1 MKIEEANEMRKELV
15 KAYNSCIDEM
25 ARDAI
30 DNKEPNSKLIED
42 TNMLMN
48 QIRNYDIMIA
58 IEKQKMNIN
67 SEEKTM

>member
-1 MKIEEANEMRKELV
+1 MKIEEANEIRKELV
-15 KAYNSCIDEM
+15 EAYNSCIDEM

-58 IEKQKMNIN
+58 IEKQKMNTN

>member
-15 KAYNSCIDEM
+15 EAYNSCIDEM

-30 DNKEPNSKLIED
+30 DNKKPDSKLIED

-58 IEKQKMNIN
+58 IEKQKMNTN

>member
-1 MKIEEANEMRKELV
+1 MNVEEANTMKKQLLE
-15 KAYNSCIDEM
+15 AYNSCIDEM
-25 ARDAI
+25 AKDAI

-58 IEKQKMNIN
+58 IEKQKMNTN